1 MAAVVVVLGILYTF
15 FWDPLVYGSPSWVDQ
30 SDLWGVFRGAH
41 YVGWGFLGG
50 VYNQDTGIVSFPGM
64 AVILAPAAVVSDWLH
79 LTATVGLFV
88 LPRPT
93 SLLLAFPIE
102 IVSAS
107 TVVVAADALADEL
120 GAPRGRRVFLV
131 VAAAIIAWPAAAVW
145 GHAEDPLAM
154 TFALYAMIAVLRGN
168 WRKAGWLFGFG
179 IVIQPLV
186 ALAIPVFLATSP
198 RGQRLL
204 FAVRCSAISAFL
216 VGVAVLGNPS
226 DAYRALVQQPTPP
239 ALNHPTPW
247 VALAPHLQDS
257 SIYSVGA
264 SARLPRGSHTF
275 HEATV
280 AGRSLLEVSGGT
292 GRTIYLVL
300 AVLLGLYVWR
310 HPQDPVRLLWM
321 AGLVLA
327 ARCFFESVM
336 TPYYLAPPL
345 FLLLVLAART
355 DVWRFA
361 GSVVVALSISWFT
374 YFHFSE
380 WVWWSPIVAGLLVIL
395 VLTYP
400 ADGGPSR
407 DVDVGSQPTSSARVS
422 EMDVQRSRWE
432 TATGQLVFADTQSGT
447 SRMSGVECR

>member
-1 MAAVVVVLGILYTF
+1 MSVTATIPVDARVAIDPVSPPDSPAPIARRTPLDRLRAAARRRRFALAMAAVVVVLGILYTF

-264 SARLPRGSHTF
+264 NG
-275 HEATV
+275 
-280 AGRSLLEVSGGT
+280 
-292 GRTIYLVL
+292 
-300 AVLLGLYVWR
+300 
-310 HPQDPVRLLWM
+310 QD
-321 AGLVLA
+321 
-327 ARCFFESVM
+327 
-336 TPYYLAPPL
+336 
-345 FLLLVLAART
+345 
-355 DVWRFA
+355 
-361 GSVVVALSISWFT
+361 
-374 YFHFSE
+374 
-380 WVWWSPIVAGLLVIL
+380 
-395 VLTYP
+395 
-400 ADGGPSR
+400 DGG
-407 DVDVGSQPTSSARVS
+407 DTDSSFTKP
-422 EMDVQRSRWE
+422 D
-432 TATGQLVFADTQSGT
+432 LKL
-447 SRMSGVECR
+447 ECSSP